1 MNNFEKML
9 SWCLDGVILFHQ
21 EGKGE
26 FNDQAVEELRVIK
39 DSVKSMEVIKAYWN
53 ALSYNDES
61 GRNMLGW
68 EATDEIFEDTVKRY
82 PEITRV
88 LKVYMYS

>member
-9 SWCLDGVILFHQ
+9 SWCLDGVIQFHQ

-53 ALSYNDES
+53 ALSYGDYN
-61 GRNMLGW
+61 GRDMLGW
-68 EATDEIFEDTVKRY
+68 KVVDEIFEDTVKRY